1 MQRLPFNE
9 VKTTQAASRFLELAG
24 GKLNYMVLI
33 KLLYLLD
40 RASLL
45 KWGRTVTF
53 DEYYSMK
60 HGPVLS
66 EVLSLIT
73 EMTPPF
79 ERGYWAEHISA
90 PSDWSVTLR
99 TKAGDDA
106 LSESEDELIQSV
118 FEEHWRYFA
127 EDPFVFVKFLHD
139 NLPEWTETESGRVPL
154 LHRDIL
160 AAGHKSD
167 AEISAVEEELDSLA
181 ADYRA
186 LLVR

>member
-45 KWGRTVTF
+45 KWRRPVTF

-79 ERGYWAEHISA
+79 QRGYWAEHISA
-90 PSDWSVTLR
+90 PSEWSVTLR
-99 TKAGDDA
+99 AKAGDDA
-106 LSESEDELIQSV
+106 LSEAEEELIQSV
-118 FEEHWRYFA
+118 FEQYRPYFA
-127 EDPFVFVKFLHD
+127 DDPFVLVKFLHD
-139 NLPEWTETESGRVPL
+139 NLPEWTETQSGRVPI

-160 AAGHKSD
+160 AAENKSE
-167 AEISAVEEELDSLA
+167 AEISAVVEELDSLA
-181 ADYRA
+181 SDYRV
-186 LLVR
+186 LLAR